1 MNTTAETPV
10 SDLLLGLAEKGISVS
25 LDGGNLRLRSMKT
38 GLITSEVKAT
48 LSQRKPEIVKTLR
61 NDQAIEDY
69 RKNGFIKIF
78 SCFLNKT
85 IFLARDKKA
94 AEQVPEKNL
103 PVYFENEIEAL
114 KDLSI
119 EELRTLHD
127 AKCIFRG
134 TISDAPKK

>member
-25 LDGGNLRLRSMKT
+25 LDGGNLRLRSMKA

-78 SCFLNKT
+78 SCFLNET

-103 PVYFENEIEAL
+103 PVY
-114 KDLSI
+114 
-119 EELRTLHD
+119 
-127 AKCIFRG
+127 
-134 TISDAPKK
+134 